1 MTPRLFRP
9 ICYKFY
15 GQLDTLRPAP
25 IQRRPRISAINLAF
39 ALALLALAAPV
50 LYLLLTGDYPGARWM
65 YGLAEDHP
73 LVTSLL
79 AVARTLR

>member
-1 MTPRLFRP
+1 MTPRTFRP
-9 ICYKFY
+9 TCYA
-15 GQLDTLRPAP
+15 QLSQLRPAP
-25 IQRRPRISAINLAF
+25 AQPKRRPSAVNLAF